1 MSIIGTGFIRSSTS
15 GARFLGSF
23 IANKQSYL
31 IAGSFSSSVPPFKS
45 SAATLRFDNAE
56 SLSGTKPLDGVVG
69 GEKIRLT
76 IGEGATIEGRLD
88 VPIHPASSVVG
99 AAFMTQS

>member
-23 IANKQSYL
+23 IANNQSYL
-31 IAGSFSSSVPPFKS
+31 VAGSFSSSVPPFKS
-45 SAATLRFDNAE
+45 SAAQLRFDDAE
-56 SLSGTKPLDGVVG
+56 SLSGTKQLDGVVG
-69 GEKIRLT
+69 SDKIKLT
-76 IGEGATIEGRLD
+76 IGDGATITGKLD

-99 AAFMTQS
+99 AAFLTQA